1 MIFHLSSQWTIA
13 LDFIMWLFIHVGVSM
28 SIARIGQDSF
38 NPESW
43 FYRERSCERDGEI
56 YDVIFKVKRWKRVI
70 PDGAAIFRNGFRK
83 KNLHSS
89 DTAYIQRFIVET
101 CRGELTHWIIFAFS
115 IIFFLW
121 NMWWVGMI
129 MIAYALVVNIPCVI
143 TQRYNRIRLRR
154 IISYRLA
161 ADSLS

>member
-1 MIFHLSSQWTIA
+1 MIFQLSSQWTIA
-13 LDFIMWLFIHVGVSM
+13 LDFIVWFFIHMGVSM
-28 SIARIGQDSF
+28 SISRIRQASF

-43 FYRERSCERDGEI
+43 LYREQTWEKNGKI
-56 YDVIFKVKRWKRVI
+56 YDVIFKVKRWKRVL
-70 PDGAAIFRNGFRK
+70 PDGAAISPSGFKK

-89 DTAYIQRFIVET
+89 DTAYIQRFIMET
-101 CRGELTHWIIFAFS
+101 CRAELTHWTIFAFS

-121 NMWWVGMI
+121 NPWWVGMI

-154 IISYRLA
+154 VISNRLT
-161 ADSLS
+161 